1 MGKGGW
7 AEYSLIGGSWE
18 RSFPL
23 CVKDI
28 RHPLGFVKLSMPFII
43 KIVQKKNQC
52 CKILYYC
59 TVQIHMK
66 NQSMGP
72 YENATWISITHPT
85 NSAFRNCFLSI
96 FSYHFTQ

>member
-7 AEYSLIGGSWE
+7 AEYSLMGGSWE
-18 RSFPL
+18 RSFPK

-28 RHPLGFVKLSMPFII
+28 RHPLGLVKLSIPFII
-43 KIVQKKNQC
+43 NIVQKKNQC
-52 CKILYYC
+52 SKILYYC

-72 YENATWISITHPT
+72 YENATWVSIS
-85 NSAFRNCFLSI
+85 LS
-96 FSYHFTQ
+96 STQLIVPSEIVF